1 MRMQLVEP
9 FICGRL
15 RMKMEMRLPTRPST
29 PTQFSRMPGRK
40 NSKTKSWMGGDS
52 IGVKIIAQSW
62 GQN

>member
-40 NSKTKSWMGGDS
+40 NSNTKSWVA
-52 IGVKIIAQSW
+52 IH
-62 GQN
+62 